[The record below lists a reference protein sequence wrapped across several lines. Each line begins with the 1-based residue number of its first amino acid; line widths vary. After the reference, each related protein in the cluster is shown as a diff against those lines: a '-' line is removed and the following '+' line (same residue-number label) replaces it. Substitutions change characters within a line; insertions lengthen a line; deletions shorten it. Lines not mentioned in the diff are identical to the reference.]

1 MARQTQKVTEFV
13 REQVEEEETI
23 FSSLDMG
30 YEEEDNLPYE
40 YERIRLTDLED
51 QETYTGRPVMTEVQS
66 FTIDDDGEE
75 VTKYRCK
82 LYLIDDE
89 EEEMLEININL
100 KKYGDVQTNI
110 RKGAVLYDFITSIKD
125 LESPG
130 FASLF
135 NRINKVDLKE
145 FRDFIN
151 GCSEATLKCLER
163 QGGNFVYNYFILTK
177 IKG

>member
-1 MARQTQKVTEFV
+1 
-13 REQVEEEETI
+13 
-23 FSSLDMG
+23 
-30 YEEEDNLPYE
+30 
-40 YERIRLTDLED
+40 
-51 QETYTGRPVMTEVQS
+51 
-66 FTIDDDGEE
+66 
-75 VTKYRCK
+75 
-82 LYLIDDE
+82 
-89 EEEMLEININL
+89 
-100 KKYGDVQTNI
+100 
-110 RKGAVLYDFITSIKD
+110 LYDFITSIKE

-163 QGGNFVYNYFILTK
+163 QGGNFVYNSFIFTK